1 MSDVE
6 SDVESDWED
15 DPLVGEE
22 QGGESDAGGDTPV
35 GDWAPWENDLLT
47 YATGAFQDKNG
58 QVQWGSA
65 MPYMQERGFRRTQVQ
80 ARHRHGRIKK
90 GRSVPRTKKSQKC
103 KRCGQFRRGHTC
115 RAPQPP
121 AANAAASS
129 SAPSLS
135 TGPTATAEHAPAP
148 PASRPITPMPITPLG
163 DASRAA
169 ARPTTPTHHAWN
181 GHRANLRDDVP
192 QSPPAPPGSPANFGD
207 APLAAP
213 TPAAAFSETPTAAAG
228 RAPAPP
234 RSSTSGGAARASSP
248 AFNGPPAAPSAG
260 TLVDGAATHVPPQ
273 KAPAPAKAAE
283 LDTVAEAPMTSP
295 VTVQDVMNRP
305 SPPHEPFAEQ
315 ARGAPIED
323 EFEQHWNATETS
335 ETHFFTDGTWLPKYI

>member
-1 MSDVE
+1 M
-6 SDVESDWED
+6 SDVESDWESD
-15 DPLVGEE
+15 WEDVPPE

-148 PASRPITPMPITPLG
+148 PASRPITPVPITPLG
-163 DASRAA
+163 DAARTAPAGGTVRPPSPSYGFQSVAPPVLPEERAPELNSA
-169 ARPTTPTHHAWN
+169 EVAFVVFSVPSPQRMPSIPLDAMDPSMGTFGTTVALPDEPTPLA
-181 GHRANLRDDVP
+181 LDVDHLERTRV
-192 QSPPAPPGSPANFGD
+192 SPPYDPYASSDGESVFEGRPSFDPSGTPDGS
-207 APLAAP
+207 
-213 TPAAAFSETPTAAAG
+213 AAG
-228 RAPAPP
+228 
-234 RSSTSGGAARASSP
+234 GG
-248 AFNGPPAAPSAG
+248 
-260 TLVDGAATHVPPQ
+260 
-273 KAPAPAKAAE
+273 
-283 LDTVAEAPMTSP
+283 
-295 VTVQDVMNRP
+295 
-305 SPPHEPFAEQ
+305 
-315 ARGAPIED
+315 
-323 EFEQHWNATETS
+323 W
-335 ETHFFTDGTWLPKYI
+335 Y